1 MRSFDVF
8 DTVLVRLLA
17 EPRDV
22 FPILGAELSAIG
34 ATDLAPAAFAQARQL
49 AQDRAAAVAPAGEAT
64 LQEIY
69 RELGSALAWNQ
80 AAGDEA
86 RAREIT
92 IEGRHLRGVPARR
105 REIAA
110 LRANGESIVY
120 LSDTQLPAAVIRG
133 WLEREGLW
141 AEGDRLFVSCEA
153 RVSKRDG
160 TLFRVALRETGT
172 TPDAWL
178 HTGDNPLADVSA
190 PRRLGLQAVEQ
201 PLARL
206 TQRERLLRG
215 SGVDETGFRSSLAG
229 AARLARLNAP
239 PGDKSAKIRWE
250 TSANVAGPL
259 FLAYTAWVLDEAAKR
274 GVRRLYFVARGG
286 QIFLRIA
293 EELRQTGWTDLDC
306 RYLHL
311 SRRALAGVGEW
322 RQNRLREAITAP
334 DEVVQTLARIQA
346 NLKLDKAWPLP
357 PGFTAADRQRPL
369 SAAERSAVADWFLAP
384 PQFDSLAKILT
395 RHAELTRAYLA
406 GEGLGGNEPVAFVD
420 TGWAGTLQS
429 SLESFL
435 GTPGQPSAQTWF
447 YLGLREGGSR
457 RPAGAALGY
466 FNAFRPLPLALNPWL
481 PALLELFARADH
493 GTLKAFSPAPVLEP
507 IDRSEIEAVRLG
519 QAATLD
525 LVRYY
530 LEVRGSRPPPA
541 ADLAPVVIGGFAEF
555 AVHPDK
561 DEALAWGRVLHVVHP
576 ADPGSEQLC
585 PPLSLRE
592 IVSLF
597 LHRSRR
603 PPAWWLPG
611 QAALGGSGGALVS
624 LWVRLRQWRHPL

>member
-22 FPILGAELSAIG
+22 FPILGAELRAIG
-34 ATDLAPAAFAQARQL
+34 ATGLAPAAFARARHL

-64 LQEIY
+64 LEEIY
-69 RELGSALAWNQ
+69 RELGSALAWSQ
-80 AAGDEA
+80 AASDEA

-110 LRANGESIVY
+110 LRANGESIIY
-120 LSDTQLPAAVIRG
+120 LSDTQLPAAAIRG

-153 RVSKRDG
+153 RASKRDG
-160 TLFRVALRETGT
+160 ALFRAALRETAT

-190 PRRLGLQAVEQ
+190 PRRIGIQAVEQ

-206 TQRERLLRG
+206 TRRERLLRG
-215 SGVDETGFRSSLAG
+215 PGVDETGFRSSLVG
-229 AARLARLNAP
+229 AARLARLSAP
-239 PGDKSAKIRWE
+239 AGDAVATIQWE
-250 TSANVAGPL
+250 TAATVAGPL
-259 FLAYTAWVLDEAAKR
+259 FLAFTAWVLDEAARR

-293 EELRQTGWTDLDC
+293 EEVRRAGWTDLDC

-311 SRRALAGVGEW
+311 SRRALAGLGEW

-346 NLKLDKAWPLP
+346 NLKLDETWPLP
-357 PGFTAADRQRPL
+357 PGFAPADRQRPL

-384 PQFDSLAKILT
+384 PQFDSLVKILT
-395 RHAELTRAYLA
+395 RHAELTRTYLA
-406 GEGLGGNEPVAFVD
+406 GEGLDGNEPVAFVD

-429 SLESFL
+429 SLENFL
-435 GTPGQPSAQTWF
+435 GRAGQPSAQTWF

-457 RPAGAALGY
+457 RPNGAALGY
-466 FNAFRPLPLALNPWL
+466 FNAFRPLPLGPNPWL
-481 PALLELFARADH
+481 AALLELFARADH
-493 GTLKAFSPAPVLEP
+493 GTLREFAPAPILVP

-519 QAATLD
+519 QAAILD
-525 LVRYY
+525 VVRNY
-530 LEVRGSRPPPA
+530 LTVGRSRPLPA
-541 ADLAPVVIGGFAEF
+541 ADIAPVVIDVFADF
-555 AVHPDK
+555 AAHPDK
-561 DEALAWGRVLHVVHP
+561 GEALAWGRVPHVVHP
-576 ADPGSEQLC
+576 ADPGSKQLC
-585 PPLSLRE
+585 PSLSLRE

-611 QAALGGSGGALVS
+611 QAALGGGGGALVS
-624 LWVRLRQWRHPL
+624 LWVRLRQWRRQL

>member
-22 FPILGAELSAIG
+22 FTILGAELRAIG
-34 ATDLAPAAFAQARQL
+34 ATDLTPAAFARARQF

-64 LQEIY
+64 LEEIY
-69 RELGSALAWNQ
+69 RELAPTLGWNQ
-80 AAGDEA
+80 AASEGA

-92 IEGRHLRGVPARR
+92 VEGRHLRGVPARR

-110 LRANGESIVY
+110 LRADGESIVY

-133 WLEREGLW
+133 WLEREDLW

-153 RVSKRDG
+153 RASKRDG
-160 TLFRVALRETGT
+160 ALFRVALRETGT

-178 HTGDNPLADVSA
+178 HKGDNPLADVSA
-190 PRRLGLQAVEQ
+190 PRRIGIRAVEQ

-206 TQRERLLRG
+206 TRRERLLRG
-215 SGVDETGFRSSLAG
+215 SEVDETGFRSALGG

-239 PGDKSAKIRWE
+239 AGDLTATTRWE
-250 TSANVAGPL
+250 TAAAVAGPL
-259 FLAYTAWVLDEAAKR
+259 FLAFTAWVLDEAARR
-274 GVRRLYFVARGG
+274 GIRRLYFVARGG

-293 EELRQTGWTDLDC
+293 EELRQAGWTDLDC

-311 SRRALAGVGEW
+311 SRRALAGLGEW

-346 NLKLDKAWPLP
+346 NLKLDESWPLP
-357 PGFTAADRQRPL
+357 PGFAPADRHRPL

-384 PQFDSLAKILT
+384 PQFDSLVKTLA
-395 RHAELTRAYLA
+395 RHTELTRAYLA
-406 GEGLGGNEPVAFVD
+406 GEGVGGNEAVAFVD

-429 SLESFL
+429 YLENFL
-435 GTPGQPSAQTWF
+435 GRAGRPSAQTWF

-457 RPAGAALGY
+457 RPNGAALGY
-466 FNAFRPLPLALNPWL
+466 FNAFRPLPLASNPWL
-481 PALLELFARADH
+481 AALLELFARADH
-493 GTLKAFSPAPVLEP
+493 GTLRAFAPAPILEP

-519 QAATLD
+519 QAAILD
-525 LVRYY
+525 VVRNY
-530 LEVRGSRPPPA
+530 LSMGKSRPLPA
-541 ADLAPVVIGGFAEF
+541 ADIAAVVIDAFADF
-555 AVHPDK
+555 AAHPDK
-561 DEALAWGRVLHVVHP
+561 AEALAWGRVPHVVHP

-592 IVSLF
+592 IMSLF
-597 LHRSRR
+597 LYRSQR

-611 QAALGGSGGALVS
+611 QAALGGSGSALVF
-624 LWVRLRQWRHPL
+624 LWVRLRHWRHPL